1 MLTTWTLWILFF
13 SLLFLDRTTQRS
25 PIFFRI
31 KREPPSSWWPGLC
44 ANYPKQGWAV
54 RAMDIL
60 TLPQHPSLQ
69 SKAGMVD
76 PERERELICTLCPP
90 SSPSFWV
97 GSGNES
103 QGQTGGCL
111 QPPHVKKNTQST
123 LAEPGASLVSACQ
136 TPEDASYV
144 HFPSSQ
150 PNLVCYLPTPPRGK
164 VLCQALVKVNR
175 LKKKRDQK
183 IIPK

>member
-1 MLTTWTLWILFF
+1 MLTTWTLSLEFFVF

-25 PIFFRI
+25 PVFSRI
-31 KREPPSSWWPGLC
+31 KREPSSSWWPGLG

-54 RAMDIL
+54 RAMGIL
-60 TLPQHPSLQ
+60 TLPQHPPSQ

-76 PERERELICTLCPP
+76 PERERTHLCPV
-90 SSPSFWV
+90 STFLSWLLSGHRV

-111 QPPHVKKNTQST
+111 QPPHEKKNTQST
-123 LAEPGASLVSACQ
+123 LCWIWSLSGFCMPDPRRHQLCTLSKLSAEPCVLPAHS
-136 TPEDASYV
+136 TPW
-144 HFPSSQ
+144 
-150 PNLVCYLPTPPRGK
+150 GK

-175 LKKKRDQK
+175 
-183 IIPK
+183 